1 VWNLFDKKMTVE
13 KQKRDKSGEI
23 VIHVKCVLQSVLFNV
38 MEAFAFQKIVHIV
51 APPTNGHRICIYQP
65 SGRSNNAAALFLQT
79 NDQQQQLQQHA
90 VYLLYEAKM
99 MSHQSSF
106 ML

>member
-1 VWNLFDKKMTVE
+1 MCIAV
-13 KQKRDKSGEI
+13 
-23 VIHVKCVLQSVLFNV
+23 VLFNV

-51 APPTNGHRICIYQP
+51 APPTNGHRIYQP

-90 VYLLYEAKM
+90 VYLLYEATM

>member
-1 VWNLFDKKMTVE
+1 MCWNLFDKKMTVE

-23 VIHVKCVLQSVLFNV
+23 VIHIKCVLQSVLFNV
-38 MEAFAFQKIVHIV
+38 MEAFAFQEIVHIV
-51 APPTNGHRICIYQP
+51 APPTNGHRIISAQR
-65 SGRSNNAAALFLQT
+65 RSTNAAALFLQT

-90 VYLLYEAKM
+90 VYLFYKATM